1 MRKTSFSTKRAT
13 TSNDRLETPSKM
25 IHDGHVLDHPH
36 DHHPFCG
43 WSSHSTSILSF
54 GPPSERQAEFEADH
68 HVSQTA
74 IFAGKSTGRSRH
86 EMTHDKLSLAFLDVF
101 CLLDKKKEHLW
112 CLSSWN
118 CCFFAIIIIVVVVS
132 LSSSLSCLSSRLGHV
147 SPYFGRR
154 RRQDYHS
161 SDCITCHV
169 RKKEKNTSYGL
180 TRRVTRD
187 HINEG
192 HDSPSASRSQVSHFL
207 DMCSSLEIYVIID
220 SCKKSRGSMMAW
232 ECMSLDFLL
241 LSSCSSSESCFM

>member
-169 RKKEKNTSYGL
+169 RKRGEEYKLWTHKESHKRPYK
-180 TRRVTRD
+180 RRTWFSFRFEKPSVSLF
-187 HINEG
+187 G
-192 HDSPSASRSQVSHFL
+192 HVF
-207 DMCSSLEIYVIID
+207 
-220 SCKKSRGSMMAW
+220 KSWNLCHHRLM
-232 ECMSLDFLL
+232 
-241 LSSCSSSESCFM
+241 